1 MFVCQL
7 LTSAKKAKQQRQN
20 ERCSIEHLSLSFSGL
35 LNPNRKQESEPK
47 KKKKKEVLNR
57 LFIFFFFKGKKKSII
72 YL

>member
-47 KKKKKEVLNR
+47 KKTEVLNR
-57 LFIFFFFKGKKKSII
+57 LFIII
-72 YL
+72 IFLRARRRV

>member
-35 LNPNRKQESEPK
+35 LNLNRKQESEPK
-47 KKKKKEVLNR
+47 KKNR
-57 LFIFFFFKGKKKSII
+57 SAKSFIYYYYFFKGKKKSII

>member
-35 LNPNRKQESEPK
+35 LNLNRKQESEPK
-47 KKKKKEVLNR
+47 KKTEVLNR
-57 LFIFFFFKGKKKSII
+57 LFIII
-72 YL
+72 IFLRARRRV

>member
-47 KKKKKEVLNR
+47 KNKTEVLNR
-57 LFIFFFFKGKKKSII
+57 LFIII
-72 YL
+72 IFLRARRRV